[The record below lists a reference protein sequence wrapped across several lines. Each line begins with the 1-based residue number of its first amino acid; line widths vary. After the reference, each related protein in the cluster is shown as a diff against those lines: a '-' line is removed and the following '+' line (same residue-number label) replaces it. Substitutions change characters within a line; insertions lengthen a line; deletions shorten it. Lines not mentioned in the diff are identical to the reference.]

1 MLDKEIAAVVSL
13 YTCRPLRADWE
24 GENLRHISLS
34 LVVMFPNLP
43 KGNLTTSHKTKKF
56 IFFKPLCSTMEVV
69 D

>member
-24 GENLRHISLS
+24 GGTFETHFTGGHVPQS
-34 LVVMFPNLP
+34 F

-56 IFFKPLCSTMEVV
+56 MFFKPLCPTMEVV